1 MKKGERVLCLKRQ
14 LSDIPGFRL
23 TVILS
28 TRYEYLSKKNPPG
41 HSFPHRPGLFVW
53 VLHLGKTF
61 HFIGLNFP

>member
-28 TRYEYLSKKNPPG
+28 TRYEYLSKKTLQG
-41 HSFPHRPGLFVW
+41 ILFLTGLVCLFGFYIW
-53 VLHLGKTF
+53 ARHFTLLG
-61 HFIGLNFP
+61 